1 MYQTMSRLSELSRT
15 LDTNEFAGKASLLLT
30 ARTGFLGMIL
40 SMISALFYPS
50 FPAASPA
57 FLSQMVFPEKLMNFN
72 SFMLGRAEFQL
83 ASSRGGG
90 QPRGQKEHTR
100 RDDCSPHHHVKF
112 KVSYICVSTFMA
124 FLFLGPRGN
133 LEMSKHC

>member
-1 MYQTMSRLSELSRT
+1 
-15 LDTNEFAGKASLLLT
+15 
-30 ARTGFLGMIL
+30 MIL
-40 SMISALFYPS
+40 SMISALFYLS

-57 FLSQMVFPEKLMNFN
+57 FLSQMAYPEELIKFN

-83 ASSRGGG
+83 SSSRDGG
-90 QPRGQKEHTR
+90 QPRGQKEYTG
-100 RDDCSPHHHVKF
+100 RDDCSPLHHVKF
-112 KVSYICVSTFMA
+112 KVSYVCVSTFMA